1 MDTQQT
7 NPMELL
13 AAGEILAAL
22 ALAATIVGAWIKDR
36 LSINTKITRVEAKLD
51 TLIHQL
57 NTERALHEQLRNQQ
71 DS

>member
-1 MDTQQT
+1 
-7 NPMELL
+7 MELL

-22 ALAATIVGAWIKDR
+22 ALVATIVGAWIKDR